1 MSRAKSTAAL
11 LALCG
16 VCSAAHAGPRSSAS
30 YGIVTESFDVGGGR
44 SASALYSVDASIGPV
59 TGIST
64 AAAPEVTAKHG
75 YIGQLY
81 DVTGLTLT
89 AATLNVNE
97 GATSQLGAWQA
108 LDDATFL
115 AVPAASV
122 AWSVASGPLTGVNAG
137 GLATAGIV
145 FQDTAATVQ
154 GVFSGNIG
162 TLALT
167 VKNVN
172 TDDYGTYAADGI
184 DDAWQNQFF
193 GLNNPNAAPTV
204 DFDGTGQTNL
214 FKYLAGLDP
223 LDPNSRFTLTLAPVA
238 GQPAQKNVIFTPR
251 LIDRTYTVTFKTDLN
266 AATWTPL
273 PGGIVTDA
281 GQQRTVTDPAA
292 TGATK
297 FYHVEITKP

>member
-1 MSRAKSTAAL
+1 MSRLTSTAAL

-16 VCSAAHAGPRSSAS
+16 VFTAAHAGPRSSAS
-30 YGIVTESFDVGGGR
+30 YSIVTESFDAGGGK
-44 SASALYSVDASIGPV
+44 SASALYSAAASIGPV
-59 TGIST
+59 TGIAT
-64 AAAPEVTAKHG
+64 AAAPAVAAKNG

-81 DVTGLTLT
+81 EITGLTLT
-89 AATLNVNE
+89 AASLNVNE
-97 GATSQLGAWQA
+97 GTTDQLAAWQA

-145 FQDTAATVQ
+145 FQDTAATAQ
-154 GVFSGNIG
+154 GSYLGSTG

-214 FKYLAGLDP
+214 FKYLAGLNP
-223 LDPNSRFTLTLAPVA
+223 LDGSRFTLTLAPVA